1 MKNRIRRLDRKD
13 KPDIDA
19 LLKDIEE
26 KQGKILFD
34 LKDFSFTEKIGK
46 VSVNAKGELDDNK
59 IDLVDINNYHKFFD
73 ITHKGADFKEG
84 DIDALIELMPSMIKC
99 KNSID
104 SDQTI
109 RPLDSAIMIAE
120 RLGSLPVDIYIAKH
134 HAKTG
139 NEKDNVNE
147 SLKLANILIDKI
159 LSISDEEIK
168 AVTLTTL
175 IDNLHYLDKIKERL
189 NFKGFDFSYD
199 EAGSYTA
206 KERKEAEATFK
217 RRNELPKDNPYR
229 KDFVIQYINDEVYNR
244 FYDGKDTVKY
254 TAELGK
260 EWDGHFNALCDE
272 HKEPEYKRDFNEAY
286 YKRLETNIITGEK
299 RDDFLLCHYPLCCD
313 DPFTHEKD
321 LKEASRRYGIEP
333 SIVSKSLALLDE
345 HFKLVQF
352 RYKETTP

>member
-1 MKNRIRRLDRKD
+1 MKNRIRRLDKKD

-19 LLKDIEE
+19 LLKDIEA

-46 VSVNAKGELDDNK
+46 VSTNGKGELDDNK
-59 IDLVDINNYHKFFD
+59 IDIIDINNFDRFFD
-73 ITHKGADFKEG
+73 IARKGTDFNEK

-104 SDQTI
+104 GDQTI
-109 RPLDSAIMIAE
+109 RPLDSVIMIAE
-120 RLGSLPVDIYIAKH
+120 RLGSLPFEIYIDKY
-134 HAKTG
+134 HAKKG
-139 NEKDNVNE
+139 DEKENVNE
-147 SLKLANILIDKI
+147 SIKLGNILIDKM
-159 LSISDEEIK
+159 LSVSDEEIK

-175 IDNLHYLDKIKERL
+175 LDNLYYLDKIKERL
-189 NFKGFDFSYD
+189 TFKGFDFSYD

-229 KDFVIQYINDEVYNR
+229 KDFVTQYIDDEVYNR
-244 FYDGKDTVKY
+244 FYNGKDTVKY
-254 TAELGK
+254 TAELGR

-272 HKEPEYKRDFNEAY
+272 HKEPEYKRDFSDAH
-286 YKRLETNIITGEK
+286 YKRLETNILTGEK
-299 RDDFLLCHYPLCCD
+299 KDDFFLCHYPLTD
-313 DPFTHEKD
+313 EPSMHEKD

-345 HFKLVQF
+345 HFRLVQH
-352 RYKETTP
+352 RYRETTP

>member
-59 IDLVDINNYHKFFD
+59 MDLVDINNWHKFFD
-73 ITHKGADFKEG
+73 ITHKGTEFNEK

-104 SDQTI
+104 GDQTI

-120 RLGSLPVDIYIAKH
+120 RLGSLPVDIYIEKY
-134 HAKTG
+134 HAKKG
-139 NEKDNVNE
+139 DEKDNVNE
-147 SLKLANILIDKI
+147 SIKLANILLDKS
-159 LSISDEEIK
+159 LSIADEEIK
-168 AVTLTTL
+168 VLTTTDL
-175 IDNLHYLDKIKERL
+175 LMSLSYLDKIKERL
-189 NFKGFDFSYD
+189 TFKGFDFSYD
-199 EAGSYTA
+199 EAGNYTE

-229 KDFVIQYINDEVYNR
+229 QDFVTQYIDDEVYNR
-244 FYDGKDTVKY
+244 FYNGKDTVKY

-260 EWDGHFNALCDE
+260 EWDKHFNALCDE
-272 HKEPEYKRDFNEAY
+272 YKEPEYKRNFSDAH
-286 YKRLETNIITGEK
+286 YKRLEKDILTGEVK
-299 RDDFLLCHYPLCCD
+299 DDFLLCHYPLSPND
-313 DPFTHEKD
+313 ETQDAELQET
-321 LKEASRRYGIEP
+321 ARRYGIEP
-333 SIVSKSLALLDE
+333 SLINKALRLKAE
-345 HFKLVQF
+345 HFKLIEQ
-352 RYKETTP
+352 RYRETTP